1 MRFRACLR
9 AGWSAAKAGATHL
22 PKRRAVMEALLPILI
37 FIVVFG
43 AINVYEFGRID

>member
-1 MRFRACLR
+1 LR
-9 AGWSAAKAGATHL
+9 AGNSAAKAGESFV

-43 AINVYEFGRID
+43 AINFYEFGRID